1 VERVTG
7 IEPALSAWEADV
19 LPLNYTRAGGS
30 ATAAAYSTGMA
41 TPVGRGSADAGILA
55 PLSDL
60 LTAPSSGRPTWLTAF
75 KAAIA
80 AAVAWGLAEQLSGNA
95 SAVFAPILAML
106 TVQASLYG
114 TVAQG
119 IQTIVGNTVG
129 VAVAQVLV
137 NVGGR
142 NVFVVFLGSLAALA
156 VASRLP
162 LAPAGRVQ
170 VSFSVLLVLLLGP
183 TARGYGLWRLV
194 DCVIGG
200 AVGIAIALVIPE
212 RAQVEPALAAMRDWT
227 AAVRRSLEIV
237 VEDLGAEPREI
248 GWAERHAFVSLVG
261 DSLRHQDDVTA
272 GSVVAAVESVRFNP
286 WARRDRERVAGLAD
300 DLGWHRRV
308 SLQARSITLNVDQM
322 YDRPGPVP
330 LLRRDTL
337 ADLLQRLADLLGR
350 RLRGGPLLDA
360 SSELQEQ
367 LSMALTAVTSGQPS
381 VHGVVDSVS
390 LLGRIEQLR
399 EEIVGIAGG
408 YGGGPPAGPG
418 R

>member
-1 VERVTG
+1 
-7 IEPALSAWEADV
+7 
-19 LPLNYTRAGGS
+19 
-30 ATAAAYSTGMA
+30 MA
-41 TPVGRGSADAGILA
+41 TPVGKRSVDASLLA

-60 LTAPSSGRPTWLTAF
+60 LTAPSLGRPTLLTAF
-75 KAAIA
+75 KAALA
-80 AAVAWGLAEQLSGNA
+80 AAVAWGLAEQISGNT

-119 IQTIVGNTVG
+119 LQTIAGNVVG

-142 NVFVVFLGSLAALA
+142 NVLIVFLGTLVALL

-162 LAPAGRVQ
+162 IAPAGRGQ
-170 VSFSVLLVLLLGP
+170 VTFAVLLVLLLGP
-183 TARGYGLWRLV
+183 TSRAYGAWRLV
-194 DCVIGG
+194 DTVIGG
-200 AVGIAIALVIPE
+200 LVGIGVALLVPE

-237 VEDLGAEPREI
+237 VEDLRGEPRELA
-248 GWAERHAFVSLVG
+248 WAERHAFVGLVG

-272 GSVVAAVESVRFNP
+272 ACVVAAVESVRFNP
-286 WARRDRERVAGLAD
+286 LARRDRDRVAELDD

-308 SLQARSITLNVDQM
+308 SLQARAITLNVDQL
-322 YDRPGPVP
+322 YDRPGDAP
-330 LLRRDTL
+330 LLRRETL

-350 RLRGGPLLDA
+350 SLRGGSVAGA
-360 SSELQEQ
+360 SAELQEE
-367 LSMALTAVTSGQPS
+367 LSRALTAVTAGQPS

-399 EEIVGIAGG
+399 EEIVGDFDR
-408 YGGGPPAGPG
+408 YGGSRVTTPE